1 MNTKTSKEEL
11 LEQFLAVCPDSNHQN
26 DMLRFVKY
34 AVACAMDNAAINE
47 EKLLERLSS
56 ERVDE
61 LCSAYSWI
69 KMTLDYINDNI

>member
-1 MNTKTSKEEL
+1 
-11 LEQFLAVCPDSNHQN
+11 
-26 DMLRFVKY
+26 MLRFVRY

-47 EKLLERLSS
+47 EKLSENLSN

-69 KMTLDYINDNI
+69 KMTLDYVNDNI